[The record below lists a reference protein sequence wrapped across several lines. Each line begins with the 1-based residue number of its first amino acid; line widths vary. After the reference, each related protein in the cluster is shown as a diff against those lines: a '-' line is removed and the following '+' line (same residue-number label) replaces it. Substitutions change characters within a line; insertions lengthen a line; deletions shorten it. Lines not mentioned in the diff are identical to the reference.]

1 MGCSRIEERND
12 RFEASF
18 KCQGEL
24 LKDLNILAL
33 KVTRIHH
40 EIKNVAR
47 VSNLYRWKKQSS
59 IPRYFV
65 SNSLCVNKYQRKQSQ
80 NPQDFLI
87 HDYFCF
93 VLTSVVDFLHFE
105 GLIVKQ
111 ISKIEFVLV

>member
-1 MGCSRIEERND
+1 MPERT
-12 RFEASF
+12 F
-18 KCQGEL
+18 KR
-24 LKDLNILAL
+24 LKHPSIKSNPYPPWN
-33 KVTRIHH
+33 
-40 EIKNVAR
+40 KNVAR

-65 SNSLCVNKYQRKQSQ
+65 SNSLYVNNYQRKQSQ

-105 GLIVKQ
+105 GLIVRQ
-111 ISKIEFVLV
+111 IAKIEFVLVWNPVSNPD